1 MCWQHLAPLS
11 CPSPQKSQ
19 FKPRRPSPP
28 EQNLQE
34 DTYLRRVLGRD
45 LTLGQPVA
53 HGDGDKPLAK
63 RGRRVR
69 AFLESLRTVQG
80 HVKGEQGL
88 PGQALPVW
96 DRGLSTVPAAPSPC
110 CLVPVCVPS
119 LLRQLALP
127 PSLHIPRTGGGTGPS
142 WHLCPPCRIPDPSC
156 STGWRLQ
163 VLAGGQSWLV
173 APSAGTRLGCHT
185 LGQDRATSPPPAC
198 TSGSLHCVRMGCFGC
213 LVPLG
218 VTNQPKTP
226 QSPPFSSGSCCGSGR
241 ILAAPLGTKRPDG
254 PVPMAVLPKGV

>member
-96 DRGLSTVPAAPSPC
+96 DRGLPTVPAAPSPC

-119 LLRQLALP
+119 LLPQLALP
-127 PSLHIPRTGGGTGPS
+127 PSLHIPRGCGTCAPHAGSQILPAA
-142 WHLCPPCRIPDPSC
+142 
-156 STGWRLQ
+156 Q
-163 VLAGGQSWLV
+163 AGGCRSLLV
-173 APSAGTRLGCHT
+173 ASPGWWLPQQ
-185 LGQDRATSPPPAC
+185 GQGLDVTPWGRTEPCPHHQQVAAC
-198 TSGSLHCVRMGCFGC
+198 TV
-213 LVPLG
+213 
-218 VTNQPKTP
+218 
-226 QSPPFSSGSCCGSGR
+226 
-241 ILAAPLGTKRPDG
+241 
-254 PVPMAVLPKGV
+254 